1 VFVLTGFHQERCKNP
16 NFLYFRTVNPKTTIK
31 QKLIAACLL
40 AVFLV
45 ITVVKLLH
53 SHEALG
59 GSHYSLGIEQIEKNS
74 DCSIC
79 DYHFTK
85 DTDYSV
91 VVFATKSPEFISVTS
106 ICYESRITSSIGFSY
121 ADRGPPAFA

>member
-1 VFVLTGFHQERCKNP
+1 
-16 NFLYFRTVNPKTTIK
+16 VNPKTTIK

-45 ITVVKLLH
+45 ITVVKLFH
-53 SHEALG
+53 SHEALDAVQF
-59 GSHYSLGIEQIEKNS
+59 SSGIEQVEQSS

-91 VVFATKSPEFISVTS
+91 VAFVSKSPELISLIQ
-106 ICYESRITSSIGFSY
+106 ICYESRITSSIGLSY
-121 ADRGPPAFA
+121 TDRGPPALA

>member
-1 VFVLTGFHQERCKNP
+1 M
-16 NFLYFRTVNPKTTIK
+16 
-31 QKLIAACLL
+31 L

-45 ITVVKLLH
+45 ITVVKLFH

-59 GSHYSLGIEQIEKNS
+59 AVNYSSGIEQVEKSS

-85 DTDYSV
+85 DSDYTV
-91 VVFATKSPEFISVTS
+91 VEFATKTPEFISFIQ
-106 ICYESRITSSIGFSY
+106 ICYESRITSSIGLSY
-121 ADRGPPAFA
+121 ADRGPPALV